1 MPSVPGLEGQE
12 GHSSNGLML
21 PCPRRLVG
29 WQWFSALRNAM
40 PCSAASMDVET
51 SNCHDFH
58 APEPPSLDKLMAA
71 PTPLPL
77 LTQRLILAQ
86 PGR

>member
-1 MPSVPGLEGQE
+1 
-12 GHSSNGLML
+12 
-21 PCPRRLVG
+21 
-29 WQWFSALRNAM
+29 M